1 MTISELR
8 NRLRC
13 VKQGGVPL
21 PLPRSGVRPGTKR
34 GGTASGGVRGDLRI
48 TVRASPSGGS
58 HPSGTPQPAG
68 VPLVRTG
75 ASAEWGTPPVSFGA
89 SPDDQM
95 SVAASKGEP
104 SLSGDDDSAALL
116 PSDVV
121 VLSEPDP
128 EMTDML
134 SRAAENVG
142 LVWNP
147 PPRPDPSRL
156 DEWFLGGGRAG
167 FQRPPPVPFFPE
179 VHELTRSW
187 KAPFTAQN
195 KPCGSSPLTTL
206 DGGAALGY
214 TGIPSVERSV
224 AMQLCPT
231 VASTLRGEPCLPSLA
246 CKYSLGLTGSAYR
259 ACGEA
264 ASALHAMALLQ
275 VHQAK
280 ALRDL
285 HGGGHDLAVLHEL
298 RAATDL
304 ALRATKVTA
313 QSLGRAMSTLVVQ
326 ERHLWLCL
334 TDMKEQEKVQFLNA
348 PVSQTGLFGDAVESC
363 AQQFSAAQKQTEAIK
378 HIMRRRKPA
387 AASTPAAAPQPA
399 RRRGRPPVAAPAP
412 TPRQQP
418 STVRRRGAGHRQDAQ
433 PVQAPARPG
442 GKRKCKRPWD
452 GRPRDGGNCSSGDG
466 DRTTPSPGGG
476 PGGES
481 FVSFCFCSAAGPA
494 ASGTQN
500 FNKGAVS
507 SVSGSQE
514 EESGVPCITGS
525 LPSSSLARQ
534 GEVAQE
540 HPSCPFVEPGK
551 GSSTQAPATSRHTQ
565 AGLLR
570 FLPHEEESGECY
582 TTHPDP
588 TPCHH
593 RPGLHRPRAGS
604 LCSTSLPHHGYVGGS
619 VGAAGTVSRSLASAP
634 QSVSVAPTDHQTRL
648 CDSLRPAS
656 PQVQGHPVHF
666 SQTRR
671 CSCLACGNRSPT
683 GEGRDRAGPSSR
695 YEVGVVQPLLH
706 CAQER
711 WWVTTDLGS
720 ASFEPCTSQAAV
732 QDVDAETHFWMRPS
746 PRLVCSNRPEG
757 CVLSCLDPPATQAI
771 PAFRVRGTG
780 VSVQGPALR
789 AVPVASRLHQSRG
802 GGPCPPERTRCAH
815 SQLPR
820 RLVHTRTV
828 SQAVVCTQG
837 PGAQAPQPAGPS
849 GQLGKEQ
856 TRANAEDLFSRHGVR
871 FGQPNSTPHPGTCSV
886 SAELLQDLIRQ
897 DGGSTETLSE
907 APGAYGCSCGDSSA
921 RSAPYETASALALW
935 PNPEVGV
942 ETRHLPGSDYT
953 GLPQD
958 LQAVVRSL
966 IPSGRSAPGAGIQA
980 CCGIH
985 RCLDHRLGSH
995 VQRARS
1001 IRGLDGSPTA
1011 LAYQL
1016 PRVASSTPCPEPS
1029 QRAPSAQGRSGPYG
1043 QHCDRCVYQP
1053 ARRFALPSHVATR
1066 PPPPPQESEASEVPS
1081 CHPHP
1086 RSVQSGS
1093 RRAVSSSTSRRVETP
1108 SPGGS
1113 ADLGTVRSCSGRP
1126 VCISRNHTLPRVLL
1140 PNRGN
1145 ARHGCTG
1152 TQLAP
1157 GPAQICVPPSEP
1169 TSTDTVQDQGG
1180 RGAGLVSGSI
1190 LAQQD
1195 LVPGTHAPRDS
1206 PSLANSSEEG
1216 SAFSETGHPMAP
1228 APGPVETP
1236 RMVPGWDAEVLAD
1249 LPQEVALTITSA
1261 RAPSTRRA
1269 YTLKW
1274 NLFVEWCS
1282 SHQEDP
1288 QRCSIRAV
1296 LSFLQQG
1303 LERRLSPST
1312 LKVYVAAISAYHDPV
1327 EGKSVGKH
1335 NLVVRFLRGA
1345 RRLNPPRPP
1354 SLPSWD
1360 LALVLRALITAP
1372 FEPLQSVELKF
1383 LSMKT
1388 LLLTALASIKRV
1400 GDLQAFSVDDSCL
1413 QFGPADSSATLRP
1426 RPGYVPKVPT
1436 TPFRDQVVNLQALP
1450 PEEADPALAL
1460 LCPVRALRQYTDRT
1474 QSFRTSEQL
1483 FVCYGGQQKGKAVSK
1498 QRMAHWI
1505 LDAITLA
1512 YEAQG
1517 VPCPLRLRA
1526 HSTRGVAS
1534 SWALARGASLADI
1547 CRAAGWATPNTF
1559 ARFYSLRV

>member
-1 MTISELR
+1 M
-8 NRLRC
+8 
-13 VKQGGVPL
+13 
-21 PLPRSGVRPGTKR
+21 
-34 GGTASGGVRGDLRI
+34 
-48 TVRASPSGGS
+48 
-58 HPSGTPQPAG
+58 
-68 VPLVRTG
+68 
-75 ASAEWGTPPVSFGA
+75 
-89 SPDDQM
+89 
-95 SVAASKGEP
+95 
-104 SLSGDDDSAALL
+104 
-116 PSDVV
+116 
-121 VLSEPDP
+121 
-128 EMTDML
+128 
-134 SRAAENVG
+134 
-142 LVWNP
+142 
-147 PPRPDPSRL
+147 
-156 DEWFLGGGRAG
+156 
-167 FQRPPPVPFFPE
+167 
-179 VHELTRSW
+179 
-187 KAPFTAQN
+187 
-195 KPCGSSPLTTL
+195 
-206 DGGAALGY
+206 GY

-231 VASTLRGEPCLPSLA
+231 VASTLRGEPCLPSRA
-246 CKYSLGLTGSAYR
+246 CKYSSGLTGSAYR

-280 ALRDL
+280 ALRNL
-285 HGGGHDLAVLHEL
+285 HEGGHDLAVLHEL

-412 TPRQQP
+412 TPRQP
-418 STVRRRGAGHRQDAQ
+418 STVRRRGAGHRQD
-433 PVQAPARPG
+433 
-442 GKRKCKRPWD
+442 
-452 GRPRDGGNCSSGDG
+452 
-466 DRTTPSPGGG
+466 PSPSR
-476 PGGES
+476 PPPD
-481 FVSFCFCSAAGPA
+481 PA
-494 ASGTQN
+494 ASASARGPETGDPEMEGTARREMVTAPLPPPEEGRVENPLFHFVFVPPLAQQPAVPKTSIKEQFPQSLGLKRRRVVYRASRDHFLPPLSPGRGGLPKSTPPAHLWN
-500 FNKGAVS
+500 RVKAVALKPPLQVVTRKPGSCVS
-507 SVSGSQE
+507 SHTRRNQVSVTLHTQT
-514 EESGVPCITGS
+514 PP
-525 LPSSSLARQ
+525 LPS
-534 GEVAQE
+534 
-540 HPSCPFVEPGK
+540 
-551 GSSTQAPATSRHTQ
+551 QAPGRVPVFHIA
-565 AGLLR
+565 A
-570 FLPHEEESGECY
+570 P
-582 TTHPDP
+582 P
-588 TPCHH
+588 
-593 RPGLHRPRAGS
+593 
-604 LCSTSLPHHGYVGGS
+604 HGYVGGS

-648 CDSLRPAS
+648 CDSVRPAS
-656 PQVQGHPVHF
+656 PR
-666 SQTRR
+666 T
-671 CSCLACGNRSPT
+671 ACGNRSPT

-757 CVLSCLDPPATQAI
+757 RVLSCLDPPATQAI

-820 RLVHTRTV
+820 RLAHTRTV

-837 PGAQAPQPAGPS
+837 PGAQAPQPAGSS

-966 IPSGRSAPGAGIQA
+966 VPSGRSAPGAGIQA

-1016 PRVASSTPCPEPS
+1016 PRVVSSTPCPEPS

-1043 QHCDRCVYQP
+1043 QHCDRCVYQL

-1066 PPPPPQESEASEVPS
+1066 PPPPPLESEASEVPS

-1126 VCISRNHTLPRVLL
+1126 VCISRNHPLPRVLL

-1288 QRCSIRAV
+1288 GDARSELC
-1296 LSFLQQG
+1296 F
-1303 LERRLSPST
+1303 PSYSKGWS
-1312 LKVYVAAISAYHDPV
+1312 LGCP
-1327 EGKSVGKH
+1327 
-1335 NLVVRFLRGA
+1335 LPPLRFM
-1345 RRLNPPRPP
+1345 
-1354 SLPSWD
+1354 W
-1360 LALVLRALITAP
+1360 
-1372 FEPLQSVELKF
+1372 PLF
-1383 LSMKT
+1383 
-1388 LLLTALASIKRV
+1388 LLT
-1400 GDLQAFSVDDSCL
+1400 
-1413 QFGPADSSATLRP
+1413 
-1426 RPGYVPKVPT
+1426 T
-1436 TPFRDQVVNLQALP
+1436 TP
-1450 PEEADPALAL
+1450 
-1460 LCPVRALRQYTDRT
+1460 
-1474 QSFRTSEQL
+1474 
-1483 FVCYGGQQKGKAVSK
+1483 
-1498 QRMAHWI
+1498 
-1505 LDAITLA
+1505 
-1512 YEAQG
+1512 
-1517 VPCPLRLRA
+1517 
-1526 HSTRGVAS
+1526 
-1534 SWALARGASLADI
+1534 
-1547 CRAAGWATPNTF
+1547 
-1559 ARFYSLRV
+1559 